1 MTGQHTRVAVVGG
14 GIAGLSLGFH
24 LMRHGVAVRVV
35 EGAARPGGNIR
46 TEERDGYRC
55 EWGPNGFLDSSPPT
69 IRLVD
74 ALGLQ
79 DELAPSSDATRV
91 RWIVRDGRLRRLP
104 AKPQQLLAS
113 DVLSLK
119 GRLRVLAEPLQA
131 ARRDDADESV
141 FDFARRRIGAEAA
154 EVLVDAMVTG
164 IYAGDPRRLSLEAAF
179 PRLRALER
187 EHGGLLRGMLALR
200 KEKRGGRAAAH
211 GSALGPAGVLT
222 SFDTGME
229 TLVQALAGVLGEN
242 LTCDTRLTRLERTAS
257 GWRLEFEQGAP
268 LTAEQVVLA
277 CPAWVAAPLL
287 HGLDADLAER
297 VSAIPSAPVAVVCTG
312 WAERDVARVERGF
325 GFLVPGRE
333 QSPVLGTLFDSW
345 AFPNRAPQG
354 RVLWRTLLG
363 GARAAAVLDLEDP
376 ALVNHTLRALE
387 KWLGLRATPEMVR
400 VVRHPRGIPQYPV
413 GHAREVAR
421 IDARLER
428 QPGLHLTGNCYRGI
442 AMNACIQEAE
452 ALAARVAGAPLPQ
465 AASRA

>member
-1 MTGQHTRVAVVGG
+1 MTTGATAVPDLEVTRLAIRDWCREHIPTGWRAAQTGVSDAAFVAFQQDWFQQLRAAGYAVPHWPAEWGG
-14 GIAGLSLGFH
+14 GMS
-24 LMRHGVAVRVV
+24 
-35 EGAARPGGNIR
+35 
-46 TEERDGYRC
+46 
-55 EWGPNGFLDSSPPT
+55 
-69 IRLVD
+69 
-74 ALGLQ
+74 
-79 DELAPSSDATRV
+79 
-91 RWIVRDGRLRRLP
+91 
-104 AKPQQLLAS
+104 
-113 DVLSLK
+113 
-119 GRLRVLAEPLQA
+119 
-131 ARRDDADESV
+131 
-141 FDFARRRIGAEAA
+141 
-154 EVLVDAMVTG
+154 
-164 IYAGDPRRLSLEAAF
+164 
-179 PRLRALER
+179 
-187 EHGGLLRGMLALR
+187 
-200 KEKRGGRAAAH
+200 
-211 GSALGPAGVLT
+211 
-222 SFDTGME
+222 
-229 TLVQALAGVLGEN
+229 
-242 LTCDTRLTRLERTAS
+242 
-257 GWRLEFEQGAP
+257 
-268 LTAEQVVLA
+268 TAEQVVLA